1 LFESLG
7 PIPWFA
13 IKGKGPKSSGST
25 TGTTW
30 PARLSSALTRRAPYG
45 PGSHVSGPFGLS
57 SKSSFSFC
65 GANPMFQSAESRRC
79 TPKQKWSQLLTV
91 CNVDGGKFKCHELS
105 DIMWIFCKNLIIGR
119 RTPCMLWRRVICCL
133 QLLWSISLITM
144 RYKSSKP
151 LSLYKKN
158 VFVQVLQWN
167 RKRLV
172 SSYLG
177 PGQPKSPILNHFFN
191 FNSNFS
197 IHPSKLPHNSS
208 MVYTGTTAITG
219 RLLLLTWDGTLS
231 QIGTTTTAGQA
242 PTQHPSDK

>member
-1 LFESLG
+1 
-7 PIPWFA
+7 
-13 IKGKGPKSSGST
+13 
-25 TGTTW
+25 
-30 PARLSSALTRRAPYG
+30 
-45 PGSHVSGPFGLS
+45 
-57 SKSSFSFC
+57 
-65 GANPMFQSAESRRC
+65 MFQSAESRKQRASES
-79 TPKQKWSQLLTV
+79 PKAKVIWSLLLLSLQLLSKQCWDLRWRETTTYLPPAIL
-91 CNVDGGKFKCHELS
+91 CEFK
-105 DIMWIFCKNLIIGR
+105 CKNLIIGR

-197 IHPSKLPHNSS
+197 IHPNYPIIPPWFTLVQLQLPD
-208 MVYTGTTAITG
+208 VYYYWHEMG
-219 RLLLLTWDGTLS
+219 RYR
-231 QIGTTTTAGQA
+231 
-242 PTQHPSDK
+242 K

>member
-177 PGQPKSPILNHFFN
+177 PGQPNPILNHFFN
-191 FNSNFS
+191 FNSN
-197 IHPSKLPHNSS
+197 SKPEYPIIPTPTS
-208 MVYTGTTAITG
+208 YG
-219 RLLLLTWDGTLS
+219 LLHWYNCNGYYWRPTWTRVTHDGICARNYPLTS
-231 QIGTTTTAGQA
+231 
-242 PTQHPSDK
+242 PEK

>member
-1 LFESLG
+1 MIVVVVPAIIIKTMLRFEMAGNYYL
-7 PIPWFA
+7 PPA
-13 IKGKGPKSSGST
+13 I
-25 TGTTW
+25 
-30 PARLSSALTRRAPYG
+30 L
-45 PGSHVSGPFGLS
+45 
-57 SKSSFSFC
+57 C
-65 GANPMFQSAESRRC
+65 E
-79 TPKQKWSQLLTV
+79 
-91 CNVDGGKFKCHELS
+91 FK
-105 DIMWIFCKNLIIGR
+105 CKNLIIGR

-191 FNSNFS
+191 YNSNFS
-197 IHPSKLPHNSS
+197 IHPNYPIIPPWFTLVQLQLPD
-208 MVYTGTTAITG
+208 VYYYWHEMG
-219 RLLLLTWDGTLS
+219 RYR
-231 QIGTTTTAGQA
+231 
-242 PTQHPSDK
+242 K